1 MDKEHS
7 PRIAD
12 PGPGARGHW
21 RGIEPVSLVLL
32 ALAINLAGNARTGLW
47 DRDEPRYAVA
57 VREMRE
63 RGDWLFPTFN
73 GEPRYHKP
81 ILIYWLMGLTTAL
94 AGDNPSGVRLVSAFA
109 GAAAVL
115 GVSWLGRRL
124 LGPRG
129 GFLAALIYATAPIV
143 AAESKLA
150 TTDAT
155 LALWLLGCQAC
166 LWVLSRRESRPAAAL
181 FWLCLNLAIL
191 TKGPIGPAFIAAA
204 VALAWWWG
212 WPVPPRS
219 RLYLK
224 WGLASLI
231 VLACPWFVAVTIAS
245 HGDFLRFAVGKQ
257 IIGRLSSDMEAH
269 GGFPGYYP
277 AVSAVVF
284 YPWSALLPAA
294 IAGAWVRRRLDPSLS
309 YLLGW
314 TIGPLI
320 LLECFRTKLIHYYL
334 PAFPS
339 CTLLVAW
346 LVLSLRA
353 DGANLRDW
361 PLGRLSM
368 AMLVAVGVALAA
380 TLIAGAAFLA
390 KGLSLPLLI
399 LAGMTIA
406 GTFSGMA
413 RLRAGAGDRAV
424 MAMAG
429 CWAAIL
435 VLAAGWVVPM
445 GESGRA
451 SRIVGEKLGE
461 LSRRLGIEPVLLEF
475 QEPGVIYALGH
486 PVALTRDR
494 DGFFEHLEGGRSVA
508 TVVLDFEVEVMRDHF
523 GLDVSLLDQV
533 EGFHLT
539 KGKHRTL
546 YLAIVKKGRSGPA
559 DEHPSVEAAGG
570 PREQTL
576 VK

>member
-1 MDKEHS
+1 VDEGQL
-7 PRIAD
+7 PRTAG
-12 PGPGARGHW
+12 PEPGARGRRRW
-21 RGIEPVSLVLL
+21 IEPVSLVLL
-32 ALAINLAGNARTGLW
+32 ALAINLAGNARIGLW

-94 AGDNPSGVRLVSAFA
+94 TGESPFGVRLVSAIA
-109 GAAAVL
+109 GASAVL
-115 GVSWLGRRL
+115 GVRWLGRRL
-124 LGPRG
+124 WGYRG
-129 GFLAALIYATAPIV
+129 GFMAALIYATAPIV

-166 LWVLSRRESRPAAAL
+166 LWILGRRESRLAAAV
-181 FWLCLNLAIL
+181 FWLSLNLAIL
-191 TKGPIGPAFIAAA
+191 TKGPVGPAIIAAA
-204 VALAWWWG
+204 IALAWWWG
-212 WPVPPRS
+212 WPMPPRS
-219 RLYLK
+219 RLHLR

-231 VLACPWFVAVTIAS
+231 LLTCPWFVAVTVAS

-277 AVSAVVF
+277 VLASVVF

-294 IAGAWVRRRLDPSLS
+294 IAGAWARRRLDPSLS

-314 TIGPLI
+314 TVGPLI

-339 CTLLVAW
+339 CALLVAW
-346 LVLSLRA
+346 LVVTLEA
-353 DGANLRDW
+353 EGANIRRW

-368 AMLVAVGVALAA
+368 VMLVAAGVGLAA
-380 TLIAGAAFLA
+380 TLMAGAAILA
-390 KGLSLPLLI
+390 NGVSGPLLI
-399 LAGMTIA
+399 LAGITVA
-406 GTFSGMA
+406 GTLWGIAKF
-413 RLRAGAGDRAV
+413 RAGAEERAV

-445 GESGRA
+445 GEPGRA
-451 SRIVGEKLGE
+451 SRVIGEKLGD
-461 LSRRLGIEPVLLEF
+461 LSRRLAIEPVLLEY

-494 DGFFEHLEGGRSVA
+494 DGFFAHLEGGRSVA
-508 TVVLDFEVEVMRDHF
+508 TVVLDFEIEVMRSHF
-523 GLDVSLLDQV
+523 GLDVTLLDEV

-546 YLAIVKKGRSGPA
+546 YLAIVKDGRSGPA
-559 DEHPSVEAAGG
+559 DEHPAIEAAGG
-570 PREQTL
+570 PREETL